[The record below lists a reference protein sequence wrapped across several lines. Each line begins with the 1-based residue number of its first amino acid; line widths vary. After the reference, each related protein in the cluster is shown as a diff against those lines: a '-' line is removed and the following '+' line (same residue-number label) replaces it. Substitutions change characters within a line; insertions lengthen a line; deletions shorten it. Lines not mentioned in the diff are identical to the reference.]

1 MLKVYR
7 KNPWNASSGAQ
18 SSVESCRHAGDDVSG
33 QLPVVREEHVAEE
46 LLGQGADVV
55 LGSDEGQVAAV
66 EAAQAAGRYLE
77 QPL

>member
-1 MLKVYR
+1 M
-7 KNPWNASSGAQ
+7 
-18 SSVESCRHAGDDVSG
+18 SG

-77 QPL
+77 QSL